1 MRKTISY
8 MSKKEEEYF
17 DKFKILKYNKIKK
30 LIEGFIIGTYNK
42 DKKEDSKMEISFKFP
57 SDLIFYDDTFNVRK
71 INYLI
76 KKIVN
81 LS

>member
-1 MRKTISY
+1 MRKTISF

-17 DKFKILKYNKIKK
+17 DVFKIQKYNNSQK

-42 DKKEDSKMEISFKFP
+42 DKNDDIKMDISFKFP

-71 INYLI
+71 KLFN
-76 KKIVN
+76 
-81 LS
+81 

>member
-1 MRKTISY
+1 MRKTISF

-17 DKFKILKYNKIKK
+17 DVFKIQKYNNSEK

-42 DKKEDSKMEISFKFP
+42 DKNDDIKMDISFKFP

-71 INYLI
+71 KLFN
-76 KKIVN
+76 
-81 LS
+81 

>member
-1 MRKTISY
+1 MRKSISY

-17 DKFKILKYNKIKK
+17 DVFKIQKYNNSQK

-42 DKKEDSKMEISFKFP
+42 DKNDDIKMDISFKFP

-71 INYLI
+71 KLFN
-76 KKIVN
+76 
-81 LS
+81 